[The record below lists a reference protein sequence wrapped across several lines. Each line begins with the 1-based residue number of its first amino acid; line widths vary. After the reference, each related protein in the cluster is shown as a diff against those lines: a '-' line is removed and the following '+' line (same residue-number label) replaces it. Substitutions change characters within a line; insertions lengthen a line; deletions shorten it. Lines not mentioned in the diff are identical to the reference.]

1 MKSFNLYHPI
11 SLEMMKT
18 ILLCVF
24 CFGLSL
30 IDVCTFGQTVK
41 VTTENIQIKG
51 ENAEGYEVIL
61 DGTAKEVEDQLL
73 KFLKPVGKSK
83 RVEDAYA
90 YSLPLINGK
99 NYTSP
104 LYAIVRDKGKGAAW
118 LGIRLSEWPKNI
130 DSLKREIEKM
140 AYDFGVAFYKDKI
153 QLQIDESNRALQTV
167 ERQQQKLQNQNK
179 DLNSK
184 LENNK
189 AEKIRLEK
197 ALIDNKLEF
206 DALTVKIEQNK
217 KDQDSVAVANEQIKK
232 VIDMQKEKQR
242 KVN

>member
-1 MKSFNLYHPI
+1 MKSFNLYQSYIP
-11 SLEMMKT
+11 EKMK
-18 ILLCVF
+18 INLFFAF
-24 CFGLSL
+24 CFGLYL
-30 IDVCTFGQTVK
+30 IDVCTFGQSVK
-41 VTTENIQIKG
+41 VTTENLQIKG
-51 ENAEGYEVIL
+51 ENAEGYEVSL
-61 DGTAKEVEDQLL
+61 DGTAKDVEDQLQ

-83 RVEDAYA
+83 KVDDAYA
-90 YSLPLINGK
+90 YSLPMINGK

-104 LYAIVRDKGKGAAW
+104 LYATVRDKGKGAAW

-140 AYDFGVAFYKDKI
+140 VYDFGVTFYKDKI
-153 QLQIDESNRALQTV
+153 QVQIDESTRALQTV
-167 ERQQQKLQNQNK
+167 ERQQQKLLNQNK

-197 ALIDNKLEF
+197 ALVDNKLEF
-206 DALTVKIEQNK
+206 DALTVKIGQNK
-217 KDQDSVAVANEQIKK
+217 KDQDSVAVATEQIKK

>member
-1 MKSFNLYHPI
+1 
-11 SLEMMKT
+11 MMRC
-18 ILLCVF
+18 IVVFARCLVLCF
-24 CFGLSL
+24 IMFLNSSK
-30 IDVCTFGQTVK
+30 VCAQTVK

-51 ENAEGYEVIL
+51 EPAEGFEVIL
-61 DGTAKEVEDQLL
+61 DGTAREVEDLL
-73 KFLKPVGKSK
+73 FKFLKPVGKSK
-83 RVEDAYA
+83 KVEGAYG

-104 LYAIVRDKGKGAAW
+104 LYAMVRDKGKGAAW
-118 LGIRLSEWPKNI
+118 LGIRPSEWPKNI
-130 DSLKREIEKM
+130 DSLKTAIEKM
-140 AYDFGVAFYKDKI
+140 VYDFGVTFYKDKI

-167 ERQQQKLQNQNK
+167 ERQQQKLLSQNK

-232 VIDMQKEKQR
+232 VIEMQKEKQR
-242 KVN
+242 KVQ